1 MALRVLAR
9 TSPASMGCFL
19 GVIAIAQRNGGALGF
34 GHADTELPNS
44 DDDDLAAD
52 RYRHY
57 MYGGNGINQ
66 QTE

>member
-1 MALRVLAR
+1 
-9 TSPASMGCFL
+9 MGCFL